1 MRFIHFFIIIFLFF
15 PLFTYSQVNQKRIPL
30 GTFDFLLYPADAQSL
45 SLGMGGFAANP
56 NESNWTN
63 IQSKFPFLDEN
74 LGVNVS
80 YNPVARGLVSG
91 MSLSR
96 INAYSKLKKDGVF
109 NCGLQYFKSG
119 VIDLR
124 DDNGNSN
131 GLFNSYMMAI
141 QAGYSMRLGKKLSG
155 GLIFRYVNAHLLPRQ
170 QFGQYAIRPSTTLN
184 GDLSLFYQGDK
195 TKQQYFNGA
204 ILIENIGPKVSF
216 GDSKKNNFQSTIFR
230 VGGTYNQKI
239 QSNDLLSFNLDF
251 HKMLVPTP
259 PLINREGKIIK
270 GKNPYETSSL
280 SALFSSWV
288 DAPDGMKEE
297 IAETMFS
304 IGATFNH
311 ADKLVGRIGYFND
324 PKQKGNR
331 KLLTFGGGL
340 QHIHLNGDKYQM
352 NIDIA
357 ATIGL
362 GDFMALNRT
371 YMFTLNLSK
380 TN

>member
-15 PLFTYSQVNQKRIPL
+15 PPFTYSQVNLKRIPL
-30 GTFDFLLYPADAQSL
+30 GTFDFLLYPSDAQSL

-56 NESNWTN
+56 NGSNWTN
-63 IQSKFPFLDEN
+63 NQSKLPFLDKN
-74 LGVNVS
+74 IGVNVS
-80 YNPVARGLVSG
+80 YNPVARGLVSD

-96 INAYSKLKKDGVF
+96 INAYSKLKTLGF
-109 NCGLQYFKSG
+109 INCGLQYFNG
-119 VIDLR
+119 GTIDLR

-155 GLIFRYVNAHLLPRQ
+155 GLIFRYVNAHLSPRQ
-170 QFGQYAIRPSTTLN
+170 QFGQYAVRPSSTLN
-184 GDLSLFYQGDK
+184 GDLSLFYQGDRTK
-195 TKQQYFNGA
+195 TQYFNGA
-204 ILIENIGPKVSF
+204 ILIENVGPKVSF
-216 GDSKKNNFQSTIFR
+216 GDYKNNNFQSTIFR
-230 VGGTYNQKI
+230 VGGMYNQKI

-259 PLINREGKIIK
+259 PLINTEGKIIK
-270 GKNPYETSSL
+270 GKSPVETSSL
-280 SALFSSWV
+280 SALFFSWF
-288 DAPDGMKEE
+288 DAPDGAKEE
-297 IAETMFS
+297 IAEIMCS

-352 NIDIA
+352 NVDIA

-362 GDFMALNRT
+362 GDFTALNRT

>member
-15 PLFTYSQVNQKRIPL
+15 PLFTYSQVNLKRIPL

-45 SLGMGGFAANP
+45 SLGKGGFASNP

-63 IQSKFPFLDEN
+63 NPSKLNFLDEKS
-74 LGVNVS
+74 GITVS
-80 YNPVARGLVSG
+80 YNPVARGLVSD

-96 INAYSKLKKDGVF
+96 INAYSKLKTESVL
-109 NCGLQYFKSG
+109 NCGLQYFNSG
-119 VIDLR
+119 AIDLR

-141 QAGYSMRLGKKLSG
+141 QVGYSMKFGKKLSG

-170 QFGQYAIRPSTTLN
+170 IFGQYAVQPSSTLN

-216 GDSKKNNFQSTIFR
+216 GDYKKNNFQSTIFK

-259 PLINREGKIIK
+259 PLMNNEGKIIN
-270 GKNPYETSSL
+270 GKNPVETSSL
-280 SALFSSWV
+280 SAIFSSWV
-288 DAPDGMKEE
+288 DAPDGIKEE
-297 IAETMFS
+297 VAEMMFS

-324 PKQKGNR
+324 PKRKGDR

-340 QHIHLNGDKYQM
+340 QHIHLRGDKYQM
-352 NIDIA
+352 NVDIA
-357 ATIGL
+357 ATVGL
-362 GDFMALNRT
+362 GGFTALNRT
-371 YMFTLNLSK
+371 YMLTLNLSK

>member
-15 PLFTYSQVNQKRIPL
+15 PLFTYSQTNLKRIPL
-30 GTFDFLLYPADAQSL
+30 STFDFLLYPADAQSL
-45 SLGMGGFAANP
+45 SLGMGGFASNP
-56 NESNWTN
+56 NESNWAN
-63 IQSKFPFLDEN
+63 NQSKLPFLAEN
-74 LGVNVS
+74 IGVNIS
-80 YNPVARGLVSG
+80 YNPVARGLVSD

-96 INAYSKLKKDGVF
+96 INAYSKLKTSGF
-109 NCGLQYFKSG
+109 INCGLQYFNG
-119 VIDLR
+119 GTIDLR

-131 GLFNSYMMAI
+131 GVFNSYMLAI

-155 GLIFRYVNAHLLPRQ
+155 CLTFRYVNAHLLPRQ
-170 QFGQYAIRPSTTLN
+170 QFGQYTVQPSSTLN

-216 GDSKKNNFQSTIFR
+216 GDYKKNNFQSTIFR

-259 PLINREGKIIK
+259 PLINNEGKIIK
-270 GKNPYETSSL
+270 GKSPVETSSL

-297 IAETMFS
+297 IAEMMFS

-340 QHIHLNGDKYQM
+340 QHIHLKGDKYQM
-352 NIDIA
+352 NVDMA
-357 ATIGL
+357 ATVGL
-362 GDFMALNRT
+362 AGFTALNRT
-371 YMFTLNLSK
+371 YMLTLNLSK
-380 TN
+380 IN

>member
-15 PLFTYSQVNQKRIPL
+15 PLFTYSQVNLKRIPL

-63 IQSKFPFLDEN
+63 NQSKLPFLDEN

-80 YNPVARGLVSG
+80 YNPVARGLVSD

-96 INAYSKLKKDGVF
+96 INAYSKLKTEGLL
-109 NCGLQYFKSG
+109 NCGLQYFSSG
-119 VIDLR
+119 AIDLR

-131 GLFNSYMMAI
+131 GVFNSYMMAI

-155 GLIFRYVNAHLLPRQ
+155 GLTFRYVNAHLLPHQ
-170 QFGQYAIRPSTTLN
+170 IFGQYAVRQSSTLN

-195 TKQQYFNGA
+195 TKQKYCNGA

-216 GDSKKNNFQSTIFR
+216 GDYKKNNFQSTIFK

-259 PLINREGKIIK
+259 PTINNKGKIIK
-270 GKNPYETSSL
+270 GKNPHETSSL
-280 SALFSSWV
+280 LALFSSWV
-288 DAPDGMKEE
+288 DAPEGVKEE
-297 IAETMFS
+297 LAEMMFS

-324 PKQKGNR
+324 PKRKGNR

-340 QHIHLNGDKYQM
+340 QHIHLKGDKYQM
-352 NIDIA
+352 NVDFA

-362 GDFMALNRT
+362 GGFTALNRT
-371 YMFTLNLSK
+371 YMLTLNLSK
-380 TN
+380 IN

>member
-1 MRFIHFFIIIFLFF
+1 MRFRHFFNILFLFF
-15 PLFTYSQVNQKRIPL
+15 PLFTFSQVNSKRIPL
-30 GTFDFLLYPADAQSL
+30 GTFDFLLYPTDAQSL
-45 SLGMGGFAANP
+45 SLGMGGFACNP

-63 IQSKFPFLDEN
+63 NPSKLSFLDEKS
-74 LGVNVS
+74 GINVS
-80 YNPVARGLVSG
+80 YNPVARGLVSD

-96 INAYSKLKKDGVF
+96 INVYSKLKTQGVLNF
-109 NCGLQYFKSG
+109 GLQYFNSG
-119 VIDLR
+119 AIDLR
-124 DDNGNSN
+124 DDDGNSN

-141 QAGYSMRLGKKLSG
+141 QAGYSMKFSKKLSG

-170 QFGQYAIRPSTTLN
+170 IFGQYAVKPSSTLN
-184 GDLSLFYQGDK
+184 GDLTLFYQGDK

-216 GDSKKNNFQSTIFR
+216 GDYKKNNFQSTTFK

-239 QSNDLLSFNLDF
+239 QSNDLLNFNLDF

-259 PLINREGKIIK
+259 PLINNEGKIIK
-270 GKNPYETSSL
+270 GKNSVETSSL

-288 DAPDGMKEE
+288 DAPDGIKEE
-297 IAETMFS
+297 VAEMMFS

-324 PKQKGNR
+324 PKRKGDR

-340 QHIHLNGDKYQM
+340 QHIHLKGDKYQM
-352 NIDIA
+352 NVDIA
-357 ATIGL
+357 ATVGL
-362 GDFMALNRT
+362 GGFTALNRT
-371 YMFTLNLSK
+371 YMLTLNLSK